1 MLIARTSDL
10 QRKHENVC
18 GPRTHTQM
26 RAVCAE
32 AAKAEA
38 RVINSLST
46 ATTTLTTEEEQ
57 ALVALE
63 TSLQQFNEKLQKAL
77 TESLQTAATDGD
89 ALAAIRTQLEAQ
101 REKLDKL
108 TA

>member
-1 MLIARTSDL
+1 
-10 QRKHENVC
+10 
-18 GPRTHTQM
+18 M
-26 RAVCAE
+26 RAVCVE

-38 RVINSLST
+38 RVINALSA
-46 ATTTLTTEEEQ
+46 ATTTLTVEEEK

-63 TSLQQFNEKLQKAL
+63 TSLQQFNEKLQQAL
-77 TESLQTAATDGD
+77 TESLQTAATDSD

-101 REKLDKL
+101 REQLDKL